1 MAKPYS
7 KLMPV
12 YPLIAQQIL
21 DDYQVARGKCMD
33 IGTGHGFLGIE
44 LAKLTEL
51 EIYFV
56 DLNPESLRQA
66 RQNVEEN
73 ELSNVVHFVGAD
85 VAALPFDDNFA
96 DLVISRG
103 SLWFWEDQVKGLQEI
118 NRILK
123 PGGVAFVGGGL
134 GRYTPL
140 TMRKRLKG
148 KGRKKQLEKGGKGV
162 FLKGAELEELVRKT
176 GILNYRLISDLENEP
191 ESWIEIKKQ

>member
-1 MAKPYS
+1 MANPYRD
-7 KLMPV
+7 LMPV

-21 DDYQVARGKCMD
+21 DDYRITRGKCMD

-56 DLNPESLRQA
+56 DLDPDALDRA
-66 RQNVEEN
+66 GKNVKEN
-73 ELSNVVHFVGAD
+73 EIDNIVHFVKAD
-85 VAALPFDDNFA
+85 VSALPFEDEYV

-123 PGGVAFVGGGL
+123 PGGIAFVGGGV
-134 GRYTPL
+134 GRYTPP
-140 TMRKRLKG
+140 TMRRRLQG
-148 KGRKKQLEKGGKGV
+148 KGRRKQMETGGKGS
-162 FLKGAELEELVRKT
+162 FLKGAGLDELVKKT
-176 GILNYRLISDLENEP
+176 GISNYRLVADVENEP
-191 ESWIEIKKQ
+191 ESWIEIRK